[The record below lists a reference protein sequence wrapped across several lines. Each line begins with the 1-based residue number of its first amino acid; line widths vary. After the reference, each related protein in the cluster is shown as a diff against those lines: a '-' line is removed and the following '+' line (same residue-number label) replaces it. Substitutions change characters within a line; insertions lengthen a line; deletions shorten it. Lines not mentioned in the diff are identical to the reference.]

1 MKLNRWYS
9 VIAALVIP
17 LLVWLAYTLRADQQ
31 VRAEEEPATLVQT
44 TPVVVEERAFPL
56 HTSGKL
62 ASKTEVKLSF
72 KTGGIVQK
80 ILVDEG
86 QSVRKGQ
93 LLAQLNL
100 AEIEAQVRQAQSAWE
115 KAERAVQRAQNLFA
129 DSVITLEQ
137 LQDARTALEVAAADL
152 RIAEFNLKHSRIY
165 APSNGR
171 ILRRFVE
178 QNELVGQGVP
188 VLFFASTENDWIL
201 RVSVTDRD
209 VLRLQPG
216 DSASVVFD
224 AYPER
229 SFAGAI
235 AEIGETADPA
245 TGTFE
250 VEVRVDAGDTRLISG
265 FFAKVDL
272 FPSARKSYAII
283 PIEALY
289 LGDGNR
295 GYVFAL
301 DPTGRQAVKRA
312 IKIARILDA
321 ELAVSGGLDGVQEV
335 ITAGVAYLTDG
346 APVRLAAR

>member
-9 VIAALVIP
+9 VMAALVIP

-44 TPVVVEERAFPL
+44 MPVLVEARAFPL

-62 ASKTEVKLSF
+62 ASKTEIKLSF
-72 KTGGIVQK
+72 KTGGIVQR

-86 QSVRKGQ
+86 RSVRKGQ

-100 AEIEAQVRQAQSAWE
+100 AEIEAQVKQARSAWE
-115 KAERAVQRAQNLFA
+115 KAERDVQRAQNLFA
-129 DSVITLEQ
+129 DSVITLAQ

-229 SFAGAI
+229 RFAGAI

-250 VEVRVDAGDTRLISG
+250 VEVRVDAGEMRLISG
-265 FFAKVDL
+265 FFAKADL
-272 FPSARKSYAII
+272 FPSARKPYAIV

-289 LGDGNR
+289 MGDGNH

-301 DPTGRQAVKRA
+301 DPTGKHAVKRA

-346 APVRLAAR
+346 APVRLPAR